1 MHSRLSGAIIAA
13 MLFLIGCGGGD
24 GGAPAANPILG
35 GSSTTPPTS
44 TQNGTSSGTTSG
56 DTSDGGTSGDGGIPN
71 TGSTSPG
78 AGTGSTTSG
87 GSSSTPT
94 PTTGSSSGTPSTPTP
109 TSTNTVAMV
118 VAYPQPTDGMRLVD
132 LNDNGHA
139 AGTAGPYVYGLPMS
153 VSINNHHVA
162 TADNFGD
169 LSPWT
174 SVGGNNSAGVVAGAT
189 AQSERGARVAWIWDG
204 ARRTALPLPNDVNK
218 SVLWTGGIDDNG
230 RVAVQ
235 LYDGTRLGGAYIAA
249 IGIVGNNGNYQFMPQ
264 VIGAGESTYVGRITN
279 SGIVVGWAELAPT
292 ASRIFLWRP
301 DGSVTTIADINLLTC
316 SCQAGAANNRGELIV
331 VFDDRILRGTVA
343 GQPPAYAELVAS
355 GRHTRLPALD
365 GSSHEYLSLNDQGDM
380 VGNYGSGT
388 FVVLGGRLH
397 DLNVYTNSAALG
409 WRFETASLINN
420 RRQVIGK
427 GTFNGHQRWYLL
439 TLK

>member
-24 GGAPAANPILG
+24 GGTPTANPILG

-56 DTSDGGTSGDGGIPN
+56 GGTSGDGRIPN

-87 GSSSTPT
+87 GSSSIPT

-118 VAYPQPTDGMRLVD
+118 VAYPQPADGMRLVD

-153 VSINNHHVA
+153 VSTNNHHVA
-162 TADNFGD
+162 NADNFGD

-204 ARRTALPLPNDVNK
+204 AKRTALPLPNDVNK
-218 SVLWTGGIDDNG
+218 SALWTGGIDDNG

-235 LYDGTRLGGAYIAA
+235 LYDGTRLGAAYIAA
-249 IGIVGNNGNYQFMPQ
+249 IGTIGNNGNYQFMAQ
-264 VIGAGESTYVGRITN
+264 VLGAGESTYVGRITN

-301 DGSVTTIADINLLTC
+301 NSSVTTIADIDLLTC
-316 SCQAGAANNRGELIV
+316 GCRPGAANNRGDLIII
-331 VFDDRILRGTVA
+331 FDDRIRHGTIE
-343 GQPPAYAELVAS
+343 GQPPVHGELFTGS
-355 GRHTRLPALD
+355 SRTRLPALD
-365 GSSHEYLSLNDQGDM
+365 ASSHEYSAINDQRDM
-380 VGNYGSGT
+380 VGNYGSGP
-388 FVVLGGRLH
+388 FVVLGGRIH
-397 DLNVYTNSAALG
+397 DLNAYANSAAFG
-409 WRFETASLINN
+409 WRFETASLMNN
-420 RRQVIGK
+420 RRQVTGE
-427 GTFNGHQRWYLL
+427 GMSNGQRRWYLL
-439 TLK
+439 TLR